1 MARSRLIETHT
12 PSLGALFTNGRVY
25 AVPPYQR
32 DYSWTEA
39 HWEELWEDIV
49 NAHTSDDRHY
59 MGTIV
64 LQVTGEKSYDVID
77 GQQRLATLSLLILA
91 AIAELSALSAG
102 GIDGESNKERSALL
116 GERYVRLRDATSLNY
131 QSRLNLNRDN
141 NGFYQSYLA
150 QLKAPPA
157 PARLPESEKLLYGAF
172 CFFRDRL
179 KERFGASPDGAALTT
194 FIDRDV
200 ADRLIFIQVL
210 VEDDLRAYTLFETLN
225 ARGLELSVTDLLKN
239 YLFSLCADSETDLRI
254 VGEHWARII
263 ARCGLKEFP
272 LMLRHYWNSSQP
284 YVREQ
289 YLFKT
294 VRNQVKS
301 KEDAFRLLE
310 SLEKVS
316 ILHSALQDPEDS
328 LWEGDSDTRQSIDEL
343 NLFRVTQCNPLI
355 FAAHARFD
363 TAEFKR
369 ILKICVTLSFRYTV
383 IGRLNP
389 QPLERAY
396 NQAAISVSSG
406 ESAGAKQAFAKLK
419 PVYVDDEQFQQGVGT
434 FSVHGNRNDLTR
446 YILCKLETLQSGKVE
461 DFRSSA
467 ATVEH
472 ILPENPASEWDA
484 DFNRE
489 IQGAYIYRL
498 GNLTLLEREKNR
510 QVGNAPFSEKLN
522 AYQTSRY
529 KLTNTIS
536 ATIWTQ
542 VSVAERQRTLARWA
556 PGIWKID
563 Y

>member
-1 MARSRLIETHT
+1 
-12 PSLGALFTNGRVY
+12 
-25 AVPPYQR
+25 
-32 DYSWTEA
+32 
-39 HWEELWEDIV
+39 
-49 NAHTSDDRHY
+49 
-59 MGTIV
+59 
-64 LQVTGEKSYDVID
+64 
-77 GQQRLATLSLLILA
+77 
-91 AIAELSALSAG
+91 
-102 GIDGESNKERSALL
+102 
-116 GERYVRLRDATSLNY
+116 
-131 QSRLNLNRDN
+131 
-141 NGFYQSYLA
+141 
-150 QLKAPPA
+150 
-157 PARLPESEKLLYGAF
+157 
-172 CFFRDRL
+172 
-179 KERFGASPDGAALTT
+179 
-194 FIDRDV
+194 
-200 ADRLIFIQVL
+200 
-210 VEDDLRAYTLFETLN
+210 
-225 ARGLELSVTDLLKN
+225 
-239 YLFSLCADSETDLRI
+239 
-254 VGEHWARII
+254 
-263 ARCGLKEFP
+263 
-272 LMLRHYWNSSQP
+272 MLRHYWNSSKP

-328 LWEGDSDTRQSIDEL
+328 LWEGDADTRQSIDEL

-355 FAAHARFD
+355 FAAHAQFD
-363 TAEFKR
+363 TVEFKR
-369 ILKICVTLSFRYTV
+369 ILKVCVTLSFRYTV

-396 NQAAISVSSG
+396 NQAAISVSSR
-406 ESAGAKQAFAKLK
+406 ESRGAKQAFAKLK

-434 FSVHGNRNDLTR
+434 FSVRGNRNDLTR

-484 DFNRE
+484 DFNHE

-536 ATIWTQ
+536 AAVWNQT
-542 VSVAERQRTLARWA
+542 SVAERQRTLARWA
-556 PGIWKID
+556 GGIWKID